1 MVIVR
6 LSGAVTNVASR
17 ELASMTTVSLRKFL
31 TIEFSNSLKALS
43 AAPCTFTFALAVNT
57 TAALPRASVPMVM
70 VCVVAESV
78 KLFTNTLPMLPS
90 LFKPTVALAND
101 KDVTE
106 CGILTT
112 MLGSSKRVN
121 KKPSVGSASISADCT
136 EAGLNVQS
144 LTLPGSLAVVPFAAT
159 ARSTSTVM
167 VLVSVAPWLSVTLI
181 SNFQFPV
188 GS

>member
-17 ELASMTTVSLRKFL
+17 ELASMTTVSLRILF
-31 TIEFSNSLKALS
+31 TIPKSLSAKLS
-43 AAPCTFTFALAVNT
+43 AAPCTFTFALAANT
-57 TAALPRASVPMVM
+57 TAALPRASEPMVM

-78 KLFTNTLPMLPS
+78 KLFTVTLPMLPS

-112 MLGSSKRVN
+112 MLGSSKRVS
-121 KKPSVGSASISADCT
+121 KKPLVGAASMLADST
-136 EAGLNVQS
+136 AAGLNVQS

-181 SNFQFPV
+181 SNFQLPV